1 MKNEIKNLLR
11 KQVNMEINKQ
21 INCRII
27 EKLEDTTIYEGTK
40 EPNKNLGKSGDIFIK
55 SLDNK

>member
-27 EKLEDTTIYEGTK
+27 EKFEDTTIYEGTK
-40 EPNKNLGKSGDIFIK
+40 EPNKNLGKNGDIFIK

>member
-1 MKNEIKNLLR
+1 MFKDLL
-11 KQVNMEINKQ
+11 KKFVDKEINKQ

-27 EKLEDTTIYEGTK
+27 EQFEDATVYEGTK